1 MHVRL
6 GVLDVGSNTIHLQVM
21 DAHLGARPTPATN
34 FKVELR
40 LTDYLDETGS
50 ITKEGIKQLHD
61 AIADAVS
68 HANENKTDE
77 ILAFATSAVRD
88 AKNGP
93 EIIQEINQRHQIDLQ
108 ILTGDE
114 EARMT
119 FLAVRRWMGWS
130 AGKLLVL
137 DIGGGSLEIA
147 SGIDENPE
155 ATISFPLGAA
165 RLTRDFLTGDPY
177 SSKGVKF
184 LEEFVQTKLED
195 ELPSILRV
203 HDANHF
209 VATSKTFRT
218 LARLSG
224 HMFNE
229 NPKFLESANLKAMIS
244 KLADMTNKS
253 RADLPGVSTSRAQ
266 QIVAGAIVAR
276 SAMSILDIER
286 VEICPWALREGIVLR
301 RLDWL
306 SN

>member
-1 MHVRL
+1 MRL

-21 DAHLGARPTPATN
+21 DDHPGARPTPATN

-40 LTDYLDETGS
+40 LTEYLDSDGS
-50 ITKEGIKQLHD
+50 ITAEGIKQLHE
-61 AIADAVS
+61 AVADAVK
-68 HANENKTDE
+68 HANQNKTDE

-93 EIIQEINQRHQIDLQ
+93 EIIQDINQKHQIDLQ

-119 FLAVRRWMGWS
+119 FLAVRRWLGWS

-155 ATISFPLGAA
+155 ATISLPLGAA
-165 RLTRDFLTGDPY
+165 RLTRDFLSGDPY
-177 SSKGVKF
+177 SSKSVKF
-184 LEEFVQTKLED
+184 LEEFVSSKLED
-195 ELPSILRV
+195 DLPAILRS

-229 NPKFLESANLKAMIS
+229 NPKYLESANLKSMIS
-244 KLADMTNKS
+244 KLADMTDKS
-253 RADLPGVSTSRAQ
+253 RAELPGVSASRAQ
-266 QIVAGAIVAR
+266 QIVAGGVVAR
-276 SAMSILDIER
+276 AVMATLDIDR

-306 SN
+306 NN